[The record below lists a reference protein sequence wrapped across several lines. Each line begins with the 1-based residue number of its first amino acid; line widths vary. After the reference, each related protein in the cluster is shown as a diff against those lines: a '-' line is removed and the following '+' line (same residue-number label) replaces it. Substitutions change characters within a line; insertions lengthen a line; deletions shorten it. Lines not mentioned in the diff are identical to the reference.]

1 MQFFCKEISQKVGLI
16 INWYS
21 FVYERNYFV
30 SNIQFFCIFMNCIC
44 NLMALQIIAK
54 LVQKL
59 CMNFETF
66 CHTNWTQNQY
76 KSFANIF
83 KIFLSFHMI
92 ILNHSKRFVILF
104 KNLGFLDKI
113 SQNQCKIFVL
123 WSKNFVFKC
132 KKVVKNGIIWIKS
145 KQTVKNSVVEERCW
159 NNCHFINFKI
169 GKRSK
174 TRKNHLKTNSDFQ
187 RNYKVSCVFAHCCM
201 LSFLLV
207 LKYFLWHIT
216 VGFRLFLRDFG

>member
-1 MQFFCKEISQKVGLI
+1 MRWFIVANIFAEAIFYGWNAIFCKEISQKVGLI

-21 FVYERNYFV
+21 FAYERNNFV

-59 CMNFETF
+59 CMNFKIF

-83 KIFLSFHMI
+83 KIFSSFHMI
-92 ILNHSKRFVILF
+92 ILNHCKRFAILF
-104 KNLGFLDKI
+104 KNLGFLDKM

-123 WSKNFVFKC
+123 WSKTFVF
-132 KKVVKNGIIWIKS
+132 
-145 KQTVKNSVVEERCW
+145 
-159 NNCHFINFKI
+159 
-169 GKRSK
+169 
-174 TRKNHLKTNSDFQ
+174 
-187 RNYKVSCVFAHCCM
+187 
-201 LSFLLV
+201 
-207 LKYFLWHIT
+207 
-216 VGFRLFLRDFG
+216 

>member
-21 FVYERNYFV
+21 FVYECNHFV
-30 SNIQFFCIFMNCIC
+30 SNIQFFCIFMNYIC
-44 NLMALQIIAK
+44 NLVALQIIAK

-59 CMNFETF
+59 CMSFEIF

-83 KIFLSFHMI
+83 KIFSNFYKI
-92 ILNHSKRFVILF
+92 ILNHCKRFAILF

-123 WSKNFVFKC
+123 WSKTFVFKC
-132 KKVVKNGIIWIKS
+132 KKSCKEW
-145 KQTVKNSVVEERCW
+145 
-159 NNCHFINFKI
+159 H
-169 GKRSK
+169 
-174 TRKNHLKTNSDFQ
+174 HLNQIKTNSQKF
-187 RNYKVSCVFAHCCM
+187 SCWRK
-201 LSFLLV
+201 V
-207 LKYFLWHIT
+207 LKKLSSYQFQNRT
-216 VGFRLFLRDFG
+216 KK